1 MKAALAAVPALRL
14 SRFAPIDTAQLW
26 RLAGLAIA
34 VAVPVA
40 FWTVLLVLLGSAFD
54 VAIGPVGL
62 TLFAVVIGLSCLL
75 GASAVMGADAG
86 GRS

>member
-14 SRFAPIDTAQLW
+14 SRFTPIDTVKLW

-40 FWTVLLVLLGSAFD
+40 FWTVLLVLLGSAFE

-75 GASAVMGADAG
+75 GASAVMGAGAS
-86 GRS
+86 GRP